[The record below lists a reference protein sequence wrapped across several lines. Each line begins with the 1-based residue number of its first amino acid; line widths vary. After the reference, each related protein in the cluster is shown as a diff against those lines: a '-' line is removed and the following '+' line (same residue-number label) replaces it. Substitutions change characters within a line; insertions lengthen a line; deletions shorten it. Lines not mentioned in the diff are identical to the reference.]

1 MSRVNLRL
9 AVGVEFVY
17 LPRNVNNAPAASLA
31 ESDSALERFSGSFG
45 RIAGSLLLLA
55 AAGIPL
61 SLVWDFA
68 WESTVGVDPVWSLPH
83 TANYLAVGIGG
94 FAALGLLLATSR
106 TGAARAGGV
115 RLGGL
120 HAPLGVWLVIWGAVA
135 FVTAVWFDRWWQ
147 SSYGLGAGI
156 WHPPQILK
164 AVAFLVMEI
173 GVWLFCV
180 SRQNQNDGRNNLRA
194 AVMFVAAGGLVLA
207 LMTVFTLTS
216 IYPNRQHS
224 AAFYATA
231 CGTYPLV
238 LVALVT
244 AGRLR
249 WSATV
254 ATVVYLLILGV
265 TVWVLPLFPA
275 APQAAPIYNS
285 LDHLMPPP
293 FPLLLIFPALGLD
306 RVLRHFSWPAGRAQ
320 PWLQAVAAGLVFFLL
335 FFMAQWVFAEFLLSD
350 AADNRFFS
358 GGGRHWPFFL
368 KISPSAST
376 AFWESPAD
384 EMNLTNAVV
393 AAGLAMAVSRLGL
406 WLGVWMQRVR
416 R

>member
-1 MSRVNLRL
+1 MNEVSASPTTPSSAVSGLRW
-9 AVGVEFVY
+9 VY
-17 LPRNVNNAPAASLA
+17 FRNVSW
-31 ESDSALERFSGSFG
+31 
-45 RIAGSLLLLA
+45 ILLLA

-106 TGAARAGGV
+106 AGAARAGGV

-147 SSYGLGAGI
+147 SSYGLAAGI

-164 AVAFLVMEI
+164 AVAFVALVA
-173 GVWLFCV
+173 GAWL
-180 SRQNQNDGRNNLRA
+180 SALPRQNQSSPEINPGA
-194 AVMFVAAGGLVLA
+194 ALLFLTAGGAVLA
-207 LMTVFTLTS
+207 LITVFTLTS

-224 AAFYATA
+224 AAFYTTA
-231 CGTYPLV
+231 CSTYPLV
-238 LVALVT
+238 LVALAT
-244 AGRLR
+244 AGKLR
-249 WSATV
+249 WPATL
-254 ATVVYLLILGV
+254 ASVVYLLIISA
-265 TVWVLPLFPA
+265 TVWILPLFPA
-275 APQAAPIYNS
+275 APQAAPIYNP

-306 RVLRHFSWPAGRAQ
+306 RVLRHFNWPAGRAQ
-320 PWLQAVAAGLVFFLL
+320 PWLQAVAAGLVFFVL

-350 AADNRFFS
+350 AADNRFFC
-358 GGGRHWPFFL
+358 GGGKHWPFFL
-368 KISPSAST
+368 KISPSART
-376 AFWESPAD
+376 VFWESPAD
-384 EMNLTNAVV
+384 EMNLANTVI
-393 AAGLAMAVSRLGL
+393 AAGLAMAASRLGL
-406 WLGVWMQRVR
+406 WLGTWMTRVR